1 MLRRFRMCSAS
12 DIIPAPVRNIKI
24 ATAYFA
30 VSLAGLIDKRKSLVL
45 QRKSLQCCF
54 FYILFSLDFDEDANM
69 LSLPRKND
77 TPRMRQENNRVR
89 FGKRGSRIGPCST
102 FSSPL
107 FFLSPA
113 SFFPKTVNYNGNQKT
128 QIQCQNRKN
137 SRKPGRVGS
146 HVNTKHGVSSLSRWD

>member
-113 SFFPKTVNYNGNQKT
+113 SFFSKNGKLQRKPENPNTMSEPEKFQKT
-128 QIQCQNRKN
+128 RESWQPCE
-137 SRKPGRVGS
+137 
-146 HVNTKHGVSSLSRWD
+146 H